1 MEELVQH
8 LKEVEVLKTPA
19 LIEAFLRID
28 RKDFVLSEYQDQAYV
43 DYPLS
48 IGYEQ
53 TISQPYTVAFMLE
66 LLQPKKGEKILDVGS
81 GSGWTTALLAYVVGP
96 KGNVYGVEVIP
107 GLVRLGQEN
116 LTKYQSLQA
125 EIHKAEKNKIGL
137 PDNAPFD
144 KILVSAAASK
154 VPQELLSQLKDD
166 GVMVLPVQD
175 AVVQIQKRPG
185 REPHIQQFKGFAFVP
200 LV

>member
-1 MEELVQH
+1 MQY
-8 LKEVEVLKTPA
+8 LKEVGVLKTPA

-28 RKDFVLSEYQDQAYV
+28 RKDFVLPEYQDQAYE
-43 DYPLS
+43 DHPLS

-66 LLQPKKGEKILDVGS
+66 LLQAQKGEKILDVGS

-96 KGNVYGVEVIP
+96 KGNVHGAEVIP
-107 GLVRLGQEN
+107 GLVRLGQAN
-116 LTKYQSLQA
+116 LAKYQLLEA
-125 EIHKAEKNKIGL
+125 KIHQVEKNRIGL
-137 PDNAPFD
+137 SDNAPFD
-144 KILVSAAASK
+144 KILVSAAGK
-154 VPQELLSQLKDD
+154 EIPKNLLSQLKDD

-175 AVVQIQKRPG
+175 AVVQIQKRPDK
-185 REPHIQQFKGFAFVP
+185 EPAIQRFEGFVFVP